1 MLRIKSLRVEDF
13 GPFKGSQT
21 INLSADDGVTI
32 VYGENM
38 RGKTS
43 LLNAIRFAFFG
54 KVIGRGTKAMSLS
67 KVGNWE
73 QAEAGKFGFQV
84 QLEFNED
91 EHQYKLTRSC
101 RPRSGVVAPAGDHDY
116 VVDYFL
122 EEDGDILGPNQAE
135 AQLKRIL
142 PEQIA
147 RFFLFDGELLQEY
160 EDLLSSETDMGRR
173 ISEAI
178 ERILGVPVL
187 TSARTTMLRLKEKS
201 ERSEA
206 TAAQGDQKTRE
217 FGNQL
222 ADLHSQRAV
231 LTDDLARLE
240 KDLES
245 TRSVKSSLE
254 EAMKKK
260 ERLAALL
267 DRRDT
272 LDRLTKQ
279 IDARKVSKEG
289 ELKQEMSNAWCV
301 LLAKPMLA
309 AAGSLRAKERELH
322 TEILRSDVLTGLR
335 ADNAAACP
343 ACLQSVSPEARK
355 KIEHSL
361 HGGDDKGRAEKE
373 HELSSIRRKLSALDQ
388 HSEAARQSLLR
399 ILWND
404 VEELEMDFATKK
416 SERDEIDKQLE
427 SVDEE
432 SLRKTK
438 LEFESA
444 IRHID
449 ALEKGI
455 GRTREQIDANKN
467 DAEQIQK
474 RLDRLAGGNLGGER
488 RRREMYSDLHKL
500 FDTAVSTYREQLRK
514 RVEVDATKHFRS
526 LTTEPDYS
534 GLRINDS
541 YGLTI
546 VHKDGTDIPVRSAGA
561 EHVVALCLMGALQ
574 NNAPLRGPIIIDSP
588 FGRLDREHTR
598 NIVRAL
604 PDIASQVVLLVYDEE
619 LPPDTARSELKGK
632 LRGEW
637 RMERRSAKHTEL
649 VPRKD

>member
-1 MLRIKSLRVEDF
+1 MLRIKALQIEDF
-13 GPFKGSQT
+13 GPFKGLQT
-21 INLSADDGVTI
+21 IDLSSEDGVTI

-54 KVIGRGTKAMSLS
+54 KVIGRGTKTLSLS
-67 KVGNWE
+67 KIGNWE
-73 QAEAGKFGFQV
+73 QAEVGKYGFRV
-84 QLEFNED
+84 QLEFSDDN
-91 EHQYKLTRSC
+91 HQYKLTRSC
-101 RPRSGVVAPAGDHDY
+101 RPRSGVAMPSGDHDY
-116 VVDYFL
+116 IVDYFL
-122 EEDGDILGPNQAE
+122 EQDGSVLGPHQAE
-135 AQLKRIL
+135 AELTRIL

-160 EDLLSSETDMGRR
+160 EDLLSTETDMGRR

-178 ERILGVPVL
+178 ERILGMPVL
-187 TSARTTMLRLKEKS
+187 TSSRATMLRLKEKS

-222 ADLHSQRAV
+222 ADLHAQRAV
-231 LTDDLARLE
+231 LNTDLLRLE
-240 KDLES
+240 RDLES
-245 TRSVKSSLE
+245 TRSTKSSLE

-272 LDRLTKQ
+272 LDRLMKQ
-279 IDARKVSKEG
+279 VEARKATKEND
-289 ELKQEMSNAWCV
+289 LRTEMSSAWCV
-301 LLAKPMLA
+301 VLA
-309 AAGSLRAKERELH
+309 APILAATKTLRQKESDLH
-322 TEILRSDVLTGLR
+322 TEILRGDVLRGLQTD
-335 ADNAAACP
+335 ASAACP
-343 ACLQSVSPEARK
+343 ACLQSVSQDARK

-361 HGGDDKGRAEKE
+361 HGSNDQGRVEKE
-373 HELSSIRRKLSALDQ
+373 RELASIRRKLSALDQ
-388 HSEAARQSLLR
+388 HSASAKQDFLR
-399 ILWND
+399 MLWND
-404 VEELEMDFATKK
+404 VEDLAIDYATKK

-438 LEFESA
+438 LEFENSV
-444 IRHID
+444 RQID
-449 ALEKGI
+449 ALEKGV
-455 GRTREQIDANKN
+455 GRTRDLIEANKN
-467 DAEQIQK
+467 DSEQIQK

-488 RRREMYSDLHKL
+488 RRREMYSDLHSL
-500 FDTAVSTYREQLRK
+500 FDSAVSVYREQLRK
-514 RVEVDATKHFRS
+514 RVEADATKHFRR
-526 LTTEPDYS
+526 LTTEPDYA
-534 GLRINDS
+534 GLRINDN

-546 VHKDGTDIPVRSAGA
+546 VHRDGTDVPVRSAGA

-574 NNAPLRGPIIIDSP
+574 NNAPLRGPIVIDSP
-588 FGRLDREHTR
+588 FGRLDREHTK

-604 PDIASQVVLLVYDEE
+604 PDIARQVVLLVYDDE
-619 LPPDTARSELKGK
+619 LPPDLARTELKGN

-637 RMERRSAKHTEL
+637 RMVRISAKHTEL
-649 VPRKD
+649 APRKD